1 MYFYQIDNGDEERK
15 GSVYE
20 NLSFSS
26 FLYASRILENLY
38 NFLFPFFKKLVSCL
52 DSRFLK
58 NVLWGGGSSRRWQCN
73 SKWNG
78 RLVYFFPVYF
88 YQIDNGD
95 EERKGSVVYEGN
107 ILSYYLRYEVG
118 TMTRIRSAAKMP
130 IIVMLTR
137 KLNRFNW
144 YPI

>member
-1 MYFYQIDNGDEERK
+1 MFYGEEGVRGDDSVSEMVYFFLMYFYQIDNGDEERK

-58 NVLWGGGSSRRWQCN
+58 NVLWGGGSSRR
-73 SKWNG
+73 
-78 RLVYFFPVYF
+78 
-88 YQIDNGD
+88 
-95 EERKGSVVYEGN
+95 
-107 ILSYYLRYEVG
+107 
-118 TMTRIRSAAKMP
+118 
-130 IIVMLTR
+130 
-137 KLNRFNW
+137 
-144 YPI
+144 

>member
-1 MYFYQIDNGDEERK
+1 MFYGEEGVRGDDSVSEMVYFFLMYFYQIDNGDEERK

-78 RLVYFFPVYF
+78 RLVYFFSVYF

-95 EERKGSVVYEGN
+95 EKRKRNVYEN
-107 ILSYYLRYEVG
+107 LSS
-118 TMTRIRSAAKMP
+118 SASFFGKFVKFSFP
-130 IIVMLTR
+130 
-137 KLNRFNW
+137 FF
-144 YPI
+144 

>member
-1 MYFYQIDNGDEERK
+1 MFYGEEGAREDGSMCIFIIDNGDEERK
-15 GSVYE
+15 GSV
-20 NLSFSS
+20 
-26 FLYASRILENLY
+26 I
-38 NFLFPFFKKLVSCL
+38 
-52 DSRFLK
+52 
-58 NVLWGGGSSRRWQCN
+58 
-73 SKWNG
+73 
-78 RLVYFFPVYF
+78 
-88 YQIDNGD
+88 
-95 EERKGSVVYEGN
+95 YEGN